1 MSENHA
7 IVFGASGVNGWAVV
21 NALLQGYPSEDAFAS
36 VTALTN
42 RPVSLQ
48 DTLWPKSPKLDLV
61 SGIDLLAD
69 AKLET
74 LEDELKRK
82 VANADKITHVY
93 FFAYIMDADPKAE
106 VRKNTELVKRSVLAI
121 QNVSSHFKFV
131 VLGTGAKSYGS
142 HLLEQF
148 PFRDQVPLKE
158 SLPRM
163 PEPFASQIFY
173 YHQVDQLSWI
183 SQGKSWSFCELMP
196 DLVVGF
202 VPNNN
207 YYCMAQI
214 LATYLALY
222 AKINGKGSEVVFP
235 GTQRSWECLSQDSSQ
250 DVIAKTAIYASL
262 HPQET
267 AGQRYNVTDSARPAS
282 WSEKWPVICEYF
294 GLRGTGPRDGVAG
307 PVPNEYLVEHYNEWR
322 ELEKEEGLKTGRVG
336 NNKSYGDFARVMMT
350 LCDLDRQ
357 LDMSKTHAM
366 MGSAK
371 VETDSRGAWWT
382 AFDRF
387 RRAKIIP

>member
-42 RPVSLQ
+42 RPLSFQ

-69 AKLET
+69 TKPET

-93 FFAYIMDADPKAE
+93 FFAHIMDADPKAE
-106 VRKNTELVKRSVLAI
+106 VHKNTELVKRSVLAI
-121 QNVSSHFKFV
+121 QNVSSHLKFV

-183 SQGKSWSFCELMP
+183 SQGKSWAFCELMP

-222 AKINGKGSEVVFP
+222 AKIN
-235 GTQRSWECLSQDSSQ
+235 
-250 DVIAKTAIYASL
+250 
-262 HPQET
+262 
-267 AGQRYNVTDSARPAS
+267 
-282 WSEKWPVICEYF
+282 
-294 GLRGTGPRDGVAG
+294 GPRDGVAG

-336 NNKSYGDFARVMMT
+336 NYKSYGDFARVMMT

>member
-1 MSENHA
+1 MSKSLASAHDVDDASASFGSLSHA
-7 IVFGASGVNGWAVV
+7 AKAKRLGRTSKSPCLSSFPPSSPTHGLRCS
-21 NALLQGYPSEDAFAS
+21 YPS
-36 VTALTN
+36 LLL
-42 RPVSLQ
+42 SLH
-48 DTLWPKSPKLDLV
+48 P
-61 SGIDLLAD
+61 
-69 AKLET
+69 
-74 LEDELKRK
+74 
-82 VANADKITHVY
+82 
-93 FFAYIMDADPKAE
+93 
-106 VRKNTELVKRSVLAI
+106 
-121 QNVSSHFKFV
+121 
-131 VLGTGAKSYGS
+131 
-142 HLLEQF
+142 
-148 PFRDQVPLKE
+148 
-158 SLPRM
+158 
-163 PEPFASQIFY
+163 

-183 SQGKSWSFCELMP
+183 SQGKSWSFCEVMP

-267 AGQRYNVTDSARPAS
+267 SGQRYNVTDSARPAS